1 MITTDELKKKI
12 FIIKNIIDDVKT
24 NKNINKPELIEEYF
38 WDNHSSLMKTYP
50 FLISHLCSGKE
61 SEMLS
66 YMIKSLEA
74 VEDGKDT
81 KDNVEKDIGQKLA
94 DIYVKPKI
102 NN

>member
-1 MITTDELKKKI
+1 MIKTEELKNKIIIIKKI
-12 FIIKNIIDDVKT
+12 INDVKV

-38 WDNHSSLMKTYP
+38 WENHSSLMKNYP

-66 YMIKSLEA
+66 YMIKSLES
-74 VEDGKDT
+74 VENGEDT

-94 DIYVKPKI
+94 DIYIKPKI